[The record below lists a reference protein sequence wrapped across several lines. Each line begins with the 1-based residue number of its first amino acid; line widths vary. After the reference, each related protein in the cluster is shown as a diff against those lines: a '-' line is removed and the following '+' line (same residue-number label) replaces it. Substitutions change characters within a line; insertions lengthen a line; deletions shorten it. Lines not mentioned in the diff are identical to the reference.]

1 MPSSRQCLVRIPL
14 FYSPRPVARA
24 MVAVV
29 IMLLSLSWE
38 LSQASGKDHSPAPS
52 IVRAGTRCYK
62 HGCMWIQ
69 VRSDA
74 GSRMLV
80 ALRGGAQEPP
90 LPEGWEE
97 FLDEEHQIP
106 YFYNSVTGET
116 VWELPEAPTQATS
129 GLHPS
134 PLLQPP
140 APLPQI
146 PQPPMPPPTMHP
158 EPGRWGT
165 TGEREGERDETALP
179 GLPLTPPPGA
189 NPESGP
195 PLDPKTPAPPQAKAS
210 GWSLRAWGR
219 NVAKS
224 ASLPIDMERVAAAAR
239 QGMVQGAKTVSSTNI
254 AGLKVFNQEHGVV
267 LKDYGLGVLSNVIE
281 AAR

>member
-1 MPSSRQCLVRIPL
+1 MPLIPL
-14 FYSPRPVARA
+14 
-24 MVAVV
+24 M
-29 IMLLSLSWE
+29 
-38 LSQASGKDHSPAPS
+38 
-52 IVRAGTRCYK
+52 
-62 HGCMWIQ
+62 
-69 VRSDA
+69 
-74 GSRMLV
+74 
-80 ALRGGAQEPP
+80 P
-90 LPEGWEE
+90 L
-97 FLDEEHQIP
+97 
-106 YFYNSVTGET
+106 
-116 VWELPEAPTQATS
+116 
-129 GLHPS
+129 
-134 PLLQPP
+134 
-140 APLPQI
+140 
-146 PQPPMPPPTMHP
+146 
-158 EPGRWGT
+158 
-165 TGEREGERDETALP
+165 LP